1 MSNPRADSPTAQL
14 VDEYAHLLS
23 LAAHEF
29 RTLGLQLGYW
39 YEDSPICVADGTP
52 PPPDDPQNYHACARP
67 GSRAPHVPLA
77 DGRSTVGAVS
87 GQAIDLRFGL
97 ARRRRGRRG
106 SPYGS
111 LYIA

>member
-1 MSNPRADSPTAQL
+1 MLCPGCGYGRLGDVRNAANGASTAVFWLARLAWVL
-14 VDEYAHLLS
+14 V
-23 LAAHEF
+23 
-29 RTLGLQLGYW
+29 GV
-39 YEDSPICVADGTP
+39 VAP
-52 PPPDDPQNYHACARP
+52 WSA
-67 GSRAPHVPLA
+67 LA